1 MAAAVIRRYPDVV
14 FLLVGDEG
22 PDGGTLTRELRDLV
36 NSLDLEE
43 HLIFTGWRDDIPAVL
58 KCIDVF
64 VHGPTTWIEGLGI
77 GHLEA
82 MASGK
87 PSVVS
92 RNGGLPDAAVDG
104 VTGFVVPPGD
114 IHAMADSVATLLE
127 NEPLCREFG
136 ENAKR
141 RVQRH
146 FDAAQNSRQLQEQ
159 ILKYARPARTMELR
173 GAHVRV
179 S

>member
-1 MAAAVIRRYPDVV
+1 
-14 FLLVGDEG
+14 
-22 PDGGTLTRELRDLV
+22 
-36 NSLDLEE
+36 
-43 HLIFTGWRDDIPAVL
+43 
-58 KCIDVF
+58 
-64 VHGPTTWIEGLGI
+64 
-77 GHLEA
+77 
-82 MASGK
+82 
-87 PSVVS
+87 
-92 RNGGLPDAAVDG
+92 LPDAAVDG